1 MAQVQGPGED
11 EAGLGHG
18 ALGGVHQ
25 EDDAVDHFQDALH
38 LPAEVGVAG
47 GVHDVDLHIP
57 VLDGGVLGQDG
68 DAPLPL
74 QVAGVHHPV
83 LDLLVGPK
91 GAALFEHL
99 VHQRRLSVVHVGD
112 DGDVA

>member
-1 MAQVQGPGED
+1 MVN
-11 EAGLGHG
+11 
-18 ALGGVHQ
+18 GVHQ
-25 EDDAVDHFQDALH
+25 KDDAVDPLQDPLH

-47 GVHDVDLHIP
+47 GVHDVDLHVP

-83 LDLLVGPK
+83 LDLLVGPE
-91 GAALFEHL
+91 GAALFQHL
-99 VHQRRLSVVHVGD
+99 VDEGGFAVVDVGD